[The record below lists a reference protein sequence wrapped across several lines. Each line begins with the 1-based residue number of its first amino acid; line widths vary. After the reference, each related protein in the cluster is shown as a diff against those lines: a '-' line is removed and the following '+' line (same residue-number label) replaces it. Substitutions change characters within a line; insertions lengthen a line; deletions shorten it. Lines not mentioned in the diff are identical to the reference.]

1 MCGFTVLLYW
11 SPAKAICRWP
21 LRVKSKLK
29 FVIWF
34 FKFSF
39 CLKPKFITK
48 IAIKTSVLKERGSET
63 KKKKLRL
70 FNIYLLDDTGYL
82 EYITKWPLHVTNCLS
97 VRGFRMG
104 HSYGY
109 YLVGWAFAFFLFCT
123 LVSMLYI
130 DFINGLNYIEN
141 FFKEIS
147 WITKSILSLNPYT
160 R

>member
-1 MCGFTVLLYW
+1 MTASRQEQIKVRNL
-11 SPAKAICRWP
+11 I
-21 LRVKSKLK
+21 
-29 FVIWF
+29 
-34 FKFSF
+34 FKNFSF

-48 IAIKTSVLKERGSET
+48 IAIKTTVLKERGFET
-63 KKKKLRL
+63 NNNKKLRL

-109 YLVGWAFAFFLFCT
+109 YLVGWAFAFFFYFVLLYLC
-123 LVSMLYI
+123 YI
-130 DFINGLNYIEN
+130 DFINGLNYVEN

-147 WITKSILSLNPYT
+147 WITKSILSLNPYP

>member
-1 MCGFTVLLYW
+1 MTASRQEQIKVRNL
-11 SPAKAICRWP
+11 I
-21 LRVKSKLK
+21 
-29 FVIWF
+29 
-34 FKFSF
+34 FKKISF

-97 VRGFRMG
+97 VRGFRRG

-109 YLVGWAFAFFLFCT
+109 YLVGWAFEFFYFVLLYLC
-123 LVSMLYI
+123 YI
-130 DFINGLNYIEN
+130 DFINGLDYVEI
-141 FFKEIS
+141 FFKKIS

-160 R
+160 MYKIETPLFNFVFPS